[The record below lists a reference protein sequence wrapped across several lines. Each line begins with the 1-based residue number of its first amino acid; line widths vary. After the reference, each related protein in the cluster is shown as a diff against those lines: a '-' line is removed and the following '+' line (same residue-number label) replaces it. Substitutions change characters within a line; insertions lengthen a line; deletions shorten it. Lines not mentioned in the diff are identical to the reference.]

1 MVSGLGR
8 INGFSWP
15 SFDNNYDIDL
25 EAIVKTSI
33 RSLVFAIYS
42 LMLYGCQ
49 LGNPATPTA
58 LPTGSVAGFVV
69 GSGPVAGATVTVYG
83 PDGVLA
89 STRTDD
95 GGHFAVSLRALSGTL
110 SVSITGGSSSGT
122 AAGTSAAPGPMEGFF
137 SYQEGHAMDIAVTPF
152 TTAAASLTRF
162 FVVQGLSLGAAAA
175 KADSEFASWLGFD
188 EVSTIPV
195 LASQLTTAQPFDA
208 GVRYGLVIAALSQW
222 AQSQSLQTV
231 ATITATMV
239 ADLANDGVLN
249 GRGAQGALFL
259 GSEPL
264 SPAAYRDGIANA
276 LVQVA
281 ASNPAGTPAS
291 LSGPDATAVIAY
303 ARNLAQGPVAL
314 FGNEV
319 PPPFAANPLA
329 LNVPAWPAWTHGSFL
344 VTGFV
349 TDPFTLA
356 ATVTIAI
363 DGQALSL
370 LQAAPTFAFA
380 VNTMALSDGQHSV
393 VITAHDAAGLTAS
406 VSRTLGVDNSLPRAC
421 LLVYEPLVPTFIAS
435 GQWQDISGVVAA
447 SINGLPAQLSG
458 TDIWYGTGPLTAGPL
473 VLTLTDAAGNVN
485 TFSWAVSPLSN
496 PAPCP

>member
-1 MVSGLGR
+1 MTKLSRVLVLSIYGLT
-8 INGFSWP
+8 
-15 SFDNNYDIDL
+15 L
-25 EAIVKTSI
+25 C
-33 RSLVFAIYS
+33 
-42 LMLYGCQ
+42 GCQ
-49 LGNPATPTA
+49 LGNPDTPTA
-58 LPTGSVAGFVV
+58 LPAGSVAGFVV
-69 GSGPVAGATVTVYG
+69 SSGPVAGATVTVYG
-83 PDGVLA
+83 PDGAVA

-110 SVSITGGSSSGT
+110 NVSVSGGSSPGGATGASI
-122 AAGTSAAPGPMEGFF
+122 APGPLDGLF
-137 SYQEGHAMDIAVTPF
+137 SYQEGQATEIAVTPF
-152 TTAAASLTRF
+152 TTAAASLARF
-162 FVVQGLSLGAAAA
+162 FVTQGLGLGAAGA
-175 KADSEFASWLGFD
+175 KADGEFADWLGFD
-188 EVSTIPV
+188 EANTVPI

-222 AQSQSLQTV
+222 ARSQGVQTP

-264 SPAAYRDGIANA
+264 SPDAYRGGIANA
-276 LVQVA
+276 LIQVA
-281 ASNPAGTPAS
+281 ASEPAGTPAS

-303 ARNLAQGPVAL
+303 ARSLAQGPVAL
-314 FGNEV
+314 FGDET
-319 PPPFAANPLA
+319 PPPFAASPLA
-329 LNVPAWPAWTHGSFL
+329 LNVPAWPTWTHGSFL
-344 VTGFV
+344 VSGSV
-349 TDPFTLA
+349 TDPYALP
-356 ATVTIAI
+356 ATVTVAI
-363 DGQALSL
+363 DGQAYSSL
-370 LQAAPTFAFA
+370 RAAPTFAFS
-380 VNTMALSDGQHSV
+380 VNTLALSDGQHSV
-393 VITAHDAAGLTAS
+393 VIEARDAAGLAAT
-406 VSRTLGVDNSLPRAC
+406 VSQTLGVDNSPPRAC

-458 TDIWYGTGPLTAGPL
+458 TDIWYGTAPLTAGPL

>member
-1 MVSGLGR
+1 M
-8 INGFSWP
+8 
-15 SFDNNYDIDL
+15 
-25 EAIVKTSI
+25 KTSM
-33 RSLVFAIYS
+33 RAFVLVMYG

-49 LGNPATPTA
+49 LGNPDTPTA

-69 GSGPVAGATVTVYG
+69 ASGPVAGAAVTVYG
-83 PDGVLA
+83 PDGVVA

-95 GGHFAVSLRALSGTL
+95 GGHFAVFLQALSGTL
-110 SVSITGGSSSGT
+110 RVSVTGGSSFGT
-122 AAGTSAAPGPMEGFF
+122 AAGSRVAPGPLEGFF
-137 SYQEGHAMDIAVTPF
+137 PYQEGQTAEIAVTPF

-162 FVVQGLSLGAAAA
+162 FMAQGLSIGAAAA
-175 KADSEFASWLGFD
+175 KADSEFTDWLGFD

-222 AQSQSLQTV
+222 AQSQSSQSS
-231 ATITATMV
+231 ANITATMV

-264 SPAAYRDGIANA
+264 SPTAYRDGIANA
-276 LVQVA
+276 LVHVA
-281 ASNPAGTPAS
+281 ASDPAGTPAS

-303 ARNLAQGPVAL
+303 ARSLAQGPVAL

-319 PPPFAANPLA
+319 SPPFAASPLA

-349 TDPFTLA
+349 ADPFTLA

-363 DGQALSL
+363 DGQAYSL
-370 LQAAPTFAFA
+370 LRAAPTFAFS
-380 VNTMALSDGQHSV
+380 VNTTALSDGQHNV
-393 VITAHDAAGLTAS
+393 VITARDAAGLVAT

-421 LLVYEPLVPTFIAS
+421 LLVYEPLVPNFIAS

-458 TDIWYGTGPLTAGPL
+458 TDIWYGTGPLIAGPL